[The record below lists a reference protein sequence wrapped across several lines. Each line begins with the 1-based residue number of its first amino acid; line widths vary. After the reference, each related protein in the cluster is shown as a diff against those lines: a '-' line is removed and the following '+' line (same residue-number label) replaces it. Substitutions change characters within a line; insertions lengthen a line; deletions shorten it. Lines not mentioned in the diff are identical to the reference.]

1 MCLEQLT
8 QHLEDKLYACLTKN
22 CAFYSEEQDMQ
33 SLYLPKCDDK
43 WDLPQENHIEE
54 NKVGIKIH
62 SEYFF
67 PHQRTEKITLTIT
80 CWNTFCFPCQLITN
94 KANKWK
100 EN

>member
-54 NKVGIKIH
+54 KV
-62 SEYFF
+62 
-67 PHQRTEKITLTIT
+67 QRYEK
-80 CWNTFCFPCQLITN
+80 WPFSNM
-94 KANKWK
+94 AG
-100 EN
+100 